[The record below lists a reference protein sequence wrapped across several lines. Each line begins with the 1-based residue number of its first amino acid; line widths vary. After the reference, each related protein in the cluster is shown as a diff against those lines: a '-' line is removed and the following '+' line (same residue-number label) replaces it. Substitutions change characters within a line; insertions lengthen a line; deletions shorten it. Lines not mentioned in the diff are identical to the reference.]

1 MTASDVFSDI
11 TALIVAV
18 GPVAAI
24 QVVVGWI
31 SIIQT
36 SGG

>member
-1 MTASDVFSDI
+1 MTASDVFSDT
-11 TALIVAV
+11 TALIAV
-18 GPVAAI
+18 VGHHAAI
-24 QVVVGWI
+24 QVVAGWI